1 MTIRR
6 LIGLVVFFAICGQ
19 VTASE
24 NDVRLA
30 QLRVYAEV
38 VGTIRFTE
46 KVADY
51 ISKKC
56 QVSFSVPPIV
66 IDSVDYQLRRKLD
79 YSYVEFINFL
89 DVDTQSDGEAEDVA
103 NMLIEQVTA
112 CNPAELNK
120 WYTTT
125 IAPVINAYVE
135 KLSGLGNVF
144 GLGRI
149 NRPDNDIKT
158 HFQNKLN
165 RFRALSN
172 EEIRSLANALESGVY
187 SYTNSS
193 HAQVNKDIEH
203 AITLRQY
210 LVEQT
215 DSADFVYQLAGTMAR
230 VDKSKAL
237 AYYKTAAEKG
247 YAKAQIW
254 LGTYFA
260 CNNKKIDA
268 LFWLN
273 KVNTDDSEESQMV
286 DLIQLEMQDL
296 GKPANCY
303 NGWVY

>member
-6 LIGLVVFFAICGQ
+6 LIGLVVCLAICGQ
-19 VTASE
+19 ITASE

-38 VGTIRFTE
+38 VGTVRFTE
-46 KVADY
+46 KVANY

-56 QVSFSVPPIV
+56 QVSFSVPLIV
-66 IDSVDYQLRRKLD
+66 INSVDYQLRRKLD

-89 DVDTQSDGEAEDVA
+89 DVDTQSDGEAEEVA

-149 NRPDNDIKT
+149 NRPDNEIKM
-158 HFQNKLN
+158 HFQYKLS
-165 RFRALSN
+165 RFRSLSN
-172 EEIRSLANALESGVY
+172 EEIRSLSNALESGVY

-193 HAQVNKDIEH
+193 HAQVTTDIEH

-230 VDKSKAL
+230 VDKPKAL

-268 LFWLN
+268 LFWLK
-273 KVNTDDSEESQMV
+273 KVNTNDSEERQMV
-286 DLIQLEMQDL
+286 DLIQLEVQDL